1 MNINIL
7 KTQLQDEHKEESI
20 QDNPSFKNSLIYNL
34 SDEEIKERFKEIFSD
49 IFLDNYRD
57 IDISIDRN
65 DNYAII
71 EVFQMYEYIDLKA
84 KHLVDMCQMFST
96 DRIEIEEDS
105 YGGCTTCDYGSK
117 YTRSFKFY

>member
-1 MNINIL
+1 MNINVL
-7 KTQLQDEHKEESI
+7 KMQLQDDHKEESI
-20 QDNPSFKNSLIYNL
+20 QDSPSYKNSLIYNL

-49 IFLDNYRD
+49 IFLDSWR
-57 IDISIDRN
+57 DISISINRN
-65 DNYAII
+65 DNYTII

-84 KHLVDMCQMFST
+84 EHLIKMCQNFNT

-105 YGGCTTCDYGSK
+105 YGGCETCDYGSK